1 MRRVNKP
8 WGFEEIIIENEKY
21 VMKMLH
27 INKGQRLSRQYHNKK
42 DETVY
47 VLENVLL
54 VDLSKSE
61 QEENIV
67 TMKEGETM
75 RIKPTVVHRFIA
87 PKDKFVKIYEV
98 STPELDDI
106 VRLSD
111 DYGRAK

>member
-1 MRRVNKP
+1 MRKVNKP

-47 VLENVLL
+47 VLKNVLL
-54 VDLSKSE
+54 IDLSEDDTK
-61 QEENIV
+61 QNTI
-67 TMKEGETM
+67 TFNEGETM
-75 RIKPTVVHRFIA
+75 RIKPRTIHRFVA
-87 PKDKFVKIYEV
+87 PENKFVEVYEV
-98 STPELDDI
+98 STPELDDV

-111 DYGRAK
+111 DYGRIQ